1 MELVEIIQAKDP
13 VVVFLAKTLTDDARL
28 EFVQSSIGF
37 DHRWVVSR
45 VGRSGELVLY
55 WRALVNLK
63 VEGSD
68 RYYIDVVIE
77 KKSENE
83 WRLIGFYG
91 EPNTTR
97 RHEAWSKLRNLNS
110 QLEKPWLCFRD
121 FNEIIRQDEKLGGAR
136 RPHCQMQQFREVI
149 DECGFMD
156 LGFQGSKFTWSK
168 HFENKSSIWERLDR
182 CLVTNSW
189 FMKFAGSRVF
199 HLTCTSSDHV
209 PILISLSGLI
219 PLVKTYVIQC

>member
-1 MELVEIIQAKDP
+1 MELVEIVQAKDP

-37 DHRWVVSR
+37 DHRWVVLR
-45 VGRSGELVLY
+45 VG
-55 WRALVNLK
+55 
-63 VEGSD
+63 
-68 RYYIDVVIE
+68 
-77 KKSENE
+77 
-83 WRLIGFYG
+83 
-91 EPNTTR
+91 
-97 RHEAWSKLRNLNS
+97 
-110 QLEKPWLCFRD
+110 
-121 FNEIIRQDEKLGGAR
+121 
-136 RPHCQMQQFREVI
+136 RPHCQMQQFRKVI

-199 HLTCTSSDHV
+199 HLTCTSSDHI